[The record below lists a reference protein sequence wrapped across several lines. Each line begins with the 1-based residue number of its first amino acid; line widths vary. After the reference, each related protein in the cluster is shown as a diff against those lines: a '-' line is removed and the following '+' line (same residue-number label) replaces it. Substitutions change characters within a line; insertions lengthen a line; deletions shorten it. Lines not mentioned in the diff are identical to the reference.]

1 MIRFRLDGRPH
12 FVPDGWGEATN
23 AQLLAAAPHLAT
35 DSVAARLA
43 VVRAWCPKLRD
54 RDVRKLTA
62 DQLWDVCALVGWA
75 WKLEGAAI
83 TQFEHRGRTYLLP
96 EVNLLDAVLVEYALA
111 SVYFHL
117 FAKPKAPQ
125 LSALDQLVATLCR
138 PAAVGIDEN
147 DPAWDGQRRE
157 KYNAK
162 LAEAR
167 ALELADLP
175 IALKMVVLHRFLE
188 AERFIHRAYADLF
201 KKQEPVVAGDEPA
214 PKPKP
219 TGDGTQ
225 VLEVLADL
233 AEQGTY
239 GTYEQTS
246 FTRLHTVFFNLAKKA
261 RRRREEERNS

>member
-12 FVPDGWGEATN
+12 FLPETWADVTP
-23 AQLLAAAPHLAT
+23 AQLRAAAPYLAH

-43 VVRAWCPKLRD
+43 VVRAWCPKVRE

-62 DQLWDVCALVGWA
+62 DQLWDLCAQVGWA
-75 WKLEGAAI
+75 WKLEGAAL
-83 TQFEHRGRTYLLP
+83 TEFDHRGRTYLLP
-96 EVNLLDAVLVEYALA
+96 EPQLLDAVLVEYALA
-111 SVYFHL
+111 RVYFHL
-117 FAKPKAPQ
+117 FAKPKTPQ

-138 PAAVGIDEN
+138 PAVAGLDEN

-167 ALELADLP
+167 ARELADLP

-201 KKQEPVVAGDEPA
+201 QKPEPVGEGSA
-214 PKPKP
+214 PKPRP
-219 TGDGTQ
+219 TGDGAQ
-225 VLEVLADL
+225 VLEVLAEL

-239 GTYEQTS
+239 GTYEQAS
-246 FTRLHTVFFNLAKKA
+246 YTRLHTVFFNLAKKA
-261 RRRREEERNS
+261 RRRREAEK

>member
-12 FVPDGWGEATN
+12 FLPERWGELTGP
-23 AQLLAAAPHLAT
+23 QLLAAAPYLLT

-54 RDVRKLTA
+54 MDVRRLTS
-62 DQLWDVCALVGWA
+62 DQLWDVLSLVGWA
-75 WKLEGAAI
+75 WQLEESALA
-83 TQFEHRGRTYLLP
+83 QFEHRGRVYRLP
-96 EVNLLDAVLVEYALA
+96 EPQLLDAVLIEYALA

-125 LSALDQLVATLCR
+125 PQALDQLVATLCR
-138 PAAVGIDEN
+138 PAAEVDEN
-147 DPAWDGQRRE
+147 DPQWDGQYRE

-167 ALELADLP
+167 ARELADLP
-175 IALKMVVLHRFLE
+175 LAVKVVVLHRFLA
-188 AERFIHRAYADLF
+188 AERFIHRNYADLYQ
-201 KKQEPVVAGDEPA
+201 KPAPAGDGPA

-225 VLEVLADL
+225 ALEIL
-233 AEQGTY
+233 AELAETGTY
-239 GTYEQTS
+239 GTYEQAS
-246 FTRLHTVFFNLAKKA
+246 YTRLHTVFFNLAKKA
-261 RRRREEERNS
+261 RRRREAEKDA